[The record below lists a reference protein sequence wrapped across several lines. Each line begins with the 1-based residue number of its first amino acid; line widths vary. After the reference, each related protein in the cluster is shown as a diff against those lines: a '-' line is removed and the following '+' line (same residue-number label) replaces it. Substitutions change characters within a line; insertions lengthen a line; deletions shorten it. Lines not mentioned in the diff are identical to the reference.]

1 MACVSLDGK
10 TTKGVFS
17 LVCGVAVL
25 KAVGRVMSFLRESPP
40 RLWVAL
46 LFAVFALH
54 LGVTMVTIY
63 LETGTALS
71 AFLTFVAG
79 ASVSGLVHYLVFR
92 SLRGT
97 GASARVIPSVFGVW
111 AGLVWLGQL
120 VWMSIPGVFCAVM
133 LVVASNRRSADAEQA
148 GPVTN

>member
-1 MACVSLDGK
+1 MR
-10 TTKGVFS
+10 F
-17 LVCGVAVL
+17 L
-25 KAVGRVMSFLRESPP
+25 KESPP

-54 LGVTMVTIY
+54 LGVTVVTIY
-63 LETGTALS
+63 LQRGSGPS
-71 AFLTFVAG
+71 AFLTFVAV
-79 ASVSGLVHYLVFR
+79 ASVSGLLHYLVFR

-97 GASARVIPSVFGVW
+97 GASARVIPSIFGVW

-133 LVVASNRRSADAEQA
+133 LVVASNRRPADAERV
-148 GPVTN
+148 GPVTD